1 MQDEQ
6 AVLELIKA
14 TWAKTAGIAITKP
27 SLREQL
33 FELSAEQAR
42 LQMQIRGAAVPQPD
56 GQTITVQQAL
66 ADMQAVGL
74 Q

>member
-14 TWAKTAGIAITKP
+14 AWAKSADIAITKP

-33 FELSAEQAR
+33 FELGAEQAR
-42 LQMQIRGAAVPQPD
+42 L
-56 GQTITVQQAL
+56 
-66 ADMQAVGL
+66 
-74 Q
+74 